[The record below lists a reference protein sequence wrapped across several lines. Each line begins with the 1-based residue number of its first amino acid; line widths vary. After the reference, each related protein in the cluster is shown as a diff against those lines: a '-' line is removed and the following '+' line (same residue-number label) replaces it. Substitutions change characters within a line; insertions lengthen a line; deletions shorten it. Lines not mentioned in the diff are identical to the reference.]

1 MKTILVI
8 EDEDRVRDTIKD
20 ILELEGFN
28 AIVAADGK
36 SGLQQAQTCKP
47 DLILC
52 DVMMPELDGYG
63 VLTALQQH
71 SKTATI
77 PFIFLTACATRS
89 ALRQGME
96 LGADDYLTKPFTPDE
111 LRRAIAVRFAK
122 KAIGNGNITVQDIQQ
137 LATALRSGIE
147 QQEFQLYYQPQL
159 DLQTG
164 KIIGAEALLRWQHPE
179 LGAVSPSKFIPVA
192 EATGF
197 IIELGKWVLETAC
210 TQARYWYD
218 QNPILQH
225 VAVNLSAYQFCAP
238 DLVDTIAQI
247 LAKTG
252 LAAQQLDLELTET
265 SLMADTEAAIKT
277 LNQLR
282 EIGVKISI
290 DDFGTGYS
298 SLQYLQQF
306 PFNTL
311 KIDRCF
317 VQDIDQNPGNAAITT
332 AMIAMA
338 HDLHL
343 NVIGEGVET
352 QAELNFLR
360 HYHCDAIQGY
370 LISPPLPAEK
380 FDTFLYTSSALVGLD
395 NRQFL
400 PGEGLRGGLKSPK
413 TGRKTP
419 QIPLNPP

>member
-28 AIVAADGK
+28 AIVAANGK
-36 SGLQQAQTCKP
+36 AGLQQALTCKP

-71 SKTATI
+71 RKTAAI

-122 KAIGNGNITVQDIQQ
+122 KAIGDGDITVQDIQQ
-137 LATALRSGIE
+137 FETALQSGIE
-147 QQEFQLYYQPQL
+147 RQEFQLYYQPQL

-164 KIIGAEALLRWQHPE
+164 SIIGAEALLRWQHPE
-179 LGAVSPSKFIPVA
+179 LGSVSPSKFIPVA

-197 IIELGKWVLETAC
+197 IIELGEWVLETAC
-210 TQARYWYD
+210 TQARCWYD

-225 VAVNLSAYQFCAP
+225 VAVNLSAYQFCVP
-238 DLVDTIAQI
+238 DLVDTIVQI

-265 SLMADTEAAIKT
+265 SLMADKEAAIET

-282 EIGVKISI
+282 KIGVKISI

-317 VQDIDQNPGNAAITT
+317 VQDIDQNPGNAAITA
-332 AMIAMA
+332 AMIDMA
-338 HDLHL
+338 HGLHL

-352 QAELNFLR
+352 QAELDFLR
-360 HYHCDAIQGY
+360 HHQCDAIQGY
-370 LISPPLPAEK
+370 LIGPPLPTEQ
-380 FDTFLYTSSALVGLD
+380 FDAFLYKNIDAVYFENSKFTF
-395 NRQFL
+395 R
-400 PGEGLRGGLKSPK
+400 KS
-413 TGRKTP
+413 R
-419 QIPLNPP
+419 IHNPTKIMHSP